1 MNAVLYLR
9 VSTPRQVK
17 KRHLRRQEQRC
28 RKYCARHRIK
38 ILRIFREEGYPGWTL
53 DRPKLGEM
61 LKFCSENAARVDIV
75 LVFEVS
81 RLSRDFDHH
90 YRVRDELSRY
100 DVRIRSVTEFIG
112 EGIMGQL
119 SERIAVALAELKKN
133 RMSVRAKEAWARK
146 KKRENSDTTGNS
158 AGVREVN
165 PGHRAHRTK
174 ANPEFPLRGLLYCP
188 VCGAVVTASTSTGR
202 GGKYSYY
209 FCTNRSCRV
218 RIRVRQ
224 EEVEGGFLGLL
235 DNMRLKAGRKK
246 AWIAEMKGELK
257 RNPCKAWRRETILVC
272 LRDRY
277 PEWGWIWYLAP
288 FRLKKYFQEAL
299 FPEGFSYRKGR
310 FLTPEVCSDFEVPSM
325 LAEVKPRPTAR
336 EQ

>member
-1 MNAVLYLR
+1 
-9 VSTPRQVK
+9 QVK

-112 EGIMGQL
+112 GGVMGQL
-119 SERIAVALAELKKN
+119 AERIAVVLAEWQKDC
-133 RMSVRAKEAWARK
+133 MSVRAKEGWARRRA
-146 KKRENSDTTGNS
+146 RENPDTAGNN
-158 AGVREVN
+158 GGKLGVN
-165 PGHRAHRTK
+165 PKRRVRRSRD
-174 ANPEFPLRGLLYCP
+174 NPDFPLRGHLDCH
-188 VCGAVVTASTSTGR
+188 VCDASMTGSRSTGR
-202 GGKYSYY
+202 GGSYPYY
-209 FCTNRSCRV
+209 FCGRGCPKTRV
-218 RIRVRQ
+218 RK
-224 EEVEGGFLGLL
+224 EEVEGGFLDLL
-235 DNMRLKAGRKK
+235 DNLRLKAGKKK
-246 AWIAEMKGELK
+246 AWSAEITGELK
-257 RNPCKAWRRETILVC
+257 RSPCEEWRRETILVC
-272 LRDRY
+272 IRDRN

-288 FRLKKYFQEAL
+288 FRLKKYLQEAL
-299 FPEGFSYRKGR
+299 FPGGLSHRKGR
-310 FLTPEVCSDFEVPSM
+310 FLMPEVCSDFEVPSM
-325 LAEVKPRPTAR
+325 LAEVKPKPAAR